1 MVAGIKK
8 KRPGIH
14 IRLCGVATPRDRDAL
29 VQQAAATQAAGND
42 KKKGSE
48 EPPVP
53 EIPDAQLIELAD
65 GRDAAIKDYLVG
77 KHGVKPGR
85 LVACQPAIDPDEGA
99 GPRVDLLI

>member
-1 MVAGIKK
+1 MSRRSPNRAWPSLVLLAV
-8 KRPGIH
+8 
-14 IRLCGVATPRDRDAL
+14 LAL
-29 VQQAAATQAAGND
+29 PAAADDVGVTSAR
-42 KKKGSE
+42 
-48 EPPVP
+48 
-53 EIPDAQLIELAD
+53 LIELAD